1 MEVMI
6 NRLKHPRNIA
16 AAAITAALYVS
27 LTSPVGFDMIQ
38 FRFSEVLCLLAF
50 IDPVYGIGV
59 TIGCF
64 FANIASP
71 FGLLD
76 VVVGTFCTFASVICI
91 SKSKNLFIASLWPTV
106 FSLPVAA
113 MITYMG
119 GAESSFIIS
128 AAWLAL
134 SEFFVVSIIGY
145 PLFSALLRNPHISM
159 LLKSKIDKVT
169 LQ

>member
-1 MEVMI
+1 MI
-6 NRLKHPRNIA
+6 TTFKRMKEPKNIA

-27 LTSPVGFDMIQ
+27 LTSPVGFEMIQ

-50 IDPVYGIGV
+50 IDPIYGVGV

-71 FGLLD
+71 FGILD
-76 VVVGTFCTFASVICI
+76 IIVGSLATFASVACI
-91 SKSKNLFIASLWPTV
+91 SKSRNLFVASLWPTV
-106 FSLPVAA
+106 FSLPVAG
-113 MITYMG
+113 MITFMS
-119 GAESSFIIS
+119 GAESSFIVT

-145 PLFSALLRNPHISM
+145 PLFTALLRNPHISM
-159 LLKSKIDKVT
+159 ILKSKDSKAT